1 MNLQAM
7 YKLKGNSVLKTVL
20 IYGLIFIAGTVVGII
35 INILADK
42 KCEKS
47 DDKRTLWYPIID
59 IASGFCFALIFYIN
73 GFNLISIIFSL
84 LTFALMTLSIIDLRT
99 YEIPVEYNYFIG
111 VLGIVRLVYDYHNWY
126 NYVIGLFAIFIP
138 LMILYYASGGRAIGG
153 GDVKLMASCG
163 LLLGWKL
170 IILAFFLG
178 CILGSVIHVIRI
190 KVSNEDH
197 MLAMG
202 PYLSLGVFIS
212 MLAGSRLI
220 DWYLSL
226 M

>member
-1 MNLQAM
+1 M
-7 YKLKGNSVLKTVL
+7 YELKGNSMLKTIL
-20 IYGLIFIAGTVVGII
+20 IYGLIFIAGIVVGCI
-35 INILADK
+35 INKLADR
-42 KCEKS
+42 KCKKS
-47 DDKRTLWYPIID
+47 DDKRNLWYPIID
-59 IASGFCFALIFYIN
+59 ITSGLCYALIFYVN
-73 GFNLISIIFSL
+73 GFNLISVIFSL
-84 LTFALMTLSIIDLRT
+84 LTFALMTLSVIDLRT

-126 NYVIGLFAIFIP
+126 NYVMGLFTIFIP